1 MSSRE
6 VTERDLR
13 MPEFRD
19 AKPEELEFR
28 GDGKLVRKDRWET
41 GFRSIAY
48 MFNLPDWEVPDV
60 VTHVRMLAA
69 QQAAIC
75 QAAADDIWAHVQEGR
90 L

>member
-1 MSSRE
+1 MIRT

-28 GDGKLVRKDRWET
+28 DDGALVRKDRWES
-41 GFRSIAY
+41 GVRRIANAFG
-48 MFNLPDWEVPDV
+48 MRDWEVPDV
-60 VTHVRMLAA
+60 VARTR
-69 QQAAIC
+69 QAADLLDGIL
-75 QAAADDIWAHVQEGR
+75 QATADDIWAHMQEGT